1 MGIFFPWMVTKL
13 KRQIMSK
20 IPNLRIFLALSFIA
34 VITIYPVLALPVMI
48 GILMDHAGMS
58 SFSAGWLV
66 SVGTLATASAGLLM
80 SIKVDN
86 KNLQKISRFVLIIAL
101 AIDLLSAF
109 TAGATIIFFFIRIIW
124 GIAMGVAH
132 AISIASIAHYD
143 NFKHGYGI
151 YVGLQFIVSGLALYI
166 VPVYSDSIGVMGF
179 FIGFAILD
187 FFALLLTKF
196 LASESKQSSKEH
208 TNKSSLGAL
217 ITVPAVLAIM
227 GFALFEAA
235 NTSQFSYIERFGM
248 ISNITE
254 HQIGLALLVG
264 SLLGIPGALSIFII
278 GDKFGL
284 IKPLALGLLLPIAAL
299 TMLLSSNSYSI
310 YFITSCILGFS
321 WSFCMPFI
329 DSLLARIDRKGRVV
343 AAGSSISFFGS
354 ALGPGI
360 AAMVVSGDQYRNS
373 FILAIGLF
381 LATLLIFMILGKKMR
396 EVL

>member
-1 MGIFFPWMVTKL
+1 MGKFFLWMAIEP
-13 KRQIMSK
+13 KRKIVHK

-58 SFSAGWLV
+58 SFSAGWLT
-66 SVGTLATASAGLLM
+66 SIGTLATASAGLLM
-80 SIKVDN
+80 SIKMDN
-86 KNLQKISRFVLIIAL
+86 KNLQKISRFGLIIAI

-132 AISIASIAHYD
+132 AASISSIAHYD
-143 NFKHGYGI
+143 NYKHGYGI
-151 YVGLQFIVSGLALYI
+151 YVGLQFIVSGIALYI
-166 VPVYSDSIGVMGF
+166 VPVYSDLIGVTGF
-179 FIGFAILD
+179 FIGFAVLD

-196 LASESKQSSKEH
+196 LTSEYNQPSREYK
-208 TNKSSLGAL
+208 TKSGLGVI
-217 ITVPAVLAIM
+217 ITVPAILAII

-235 NTSQFSYIERFGM
+235 NTAQFSYIERFGV

-264 SLLGIPGALSIFII
+264 SLLGIPGALSIFVI

-284 IKPLALGLLLPIAAL
+284 VKPLTFGFLLAISAL
-299 TMLLSSNSYSI
+299 TMILLSNNYTT
-310 YFITSCILGFS
+310 YFITSCLLGFS

-329 DSLLARIDRKGRVV
+329 ESLLARIDRKGRVV

-354 ALGPGI
+354 ALGPGM
-360 AAMVVSGDQYRNS
+360 AAIVVSGDQYRNS
-373 FILAIGLF
+373 FVLSICLF
-381 LATLLIFMILGKKMR
+381 LVTLLIFIILGKKMKKA
-396 EVL
+396 L